1 MKRILGVL
9 LIALTL
15 FQQACGSASGAPPLS
30 IPAPAPAKIR
40 VTSPD
45 DNGLVTVTGS
55 ADAVPGNNIV
65 RVTNL
70 TASGMTPLK
79 LVLEFFIRSA
89 WAQAVTEVETTAA
102 ADGSFSL
109 QIGAAVGDT
118 LRLIFID
125 PSTGEESDPT
135 DFTVPENSP
144 PIAFSPAAITVD
156 GSGMAYAVGSSA
168 GSGIASVIDL
178 ELNSIVSTF
187 DLMTNDPQAVDF
199 DPTDNKLVIVDPT
212 NDLVLFVDLLDPTI
226 QTSVA
231 VDGAQSVAVD
241 TTTNRAIV
249 GTTNAT
255 NSIVLINLATETIF
269 ASAPI
274 TNADN
279 PAAAYLGSPAV
290 DASGSNAAIVS
301 LFDDGSS
308 QITAKDLTVPAFTNF
323 EVVADSSLQGVALFG
338 TNQAIAVDASNNRV
352 LFADL
357 TGASSVSSLTVGSAP
372 RHVAVD
378 ATDNEALVTNFD
390 DHTVSIIN
398 LSSRTVTD
406 TADVGINPTG
416 IAHFSP
422 GDSAAVANT
431 GDNSVTVLP

>member
-1 MKRILGVL
+1 MKSLAIL
-9 LIALTL
+9 LILAVFLE
-15 FQQACGSASGAPPLS
+15 ACGSASGAPPLS

-40 VTSPD
+40 VTSPSD
-45 DNGLVTVTGS
+45 DGTVTVTGS

-65 RVTNL
+65 RATNL

-79 LVLEFFIRSA
+79 LALELFIRSA
-89 WAQAVTEVETTAA
+89 WAQVTTEVETTAA

-109 QIGAAVGDT
+109 EIGAAVGDT

-125 PSTGEESDPT
+125 PSTNEESDPT

-156 GSGMAYAVGSSA
+156 GAGMAYAVGSSG
-168 GSGIASVIDL
+168 GSGIATVIDL
-178 ELNSIVSTF
+178 ELNSVVSTF
-187 DLMTNDPQAVDF
+187 DLMTNDPQAIDF
-199 DPTDNKLVIVDPT
+199 DPTNNKLVIADPT
-212 NDLVLFVDLLDPTI
+212 NDLVLFVNLIDPSL
-226 QTSVA
+226 QTTVA

-255 NSIVLINLATETIF
+255 NSVVLINLATETIF
-269 ASAPI
+269 ASGTI

-290 DASGSNAAIVS
+290 DAGGGNAVIVS

-323 EVVADSSLQGVALFG
+323 EVIADSSLQGVALFG
-338 TNQAIAVDASNNRV
+338 TNQAIAVDAGNNRL

-357 TGASSVSSLTVGSAP
+357 TGASTVNPLTVGSSP

-378 ATDNEALVTNFD
+378 TTDNEALVTNFD
-390 DHTVSIIN
+390 DHTVSVID
-398 LSSRTVTD
+398 LSSREVADTVE
-406 TADVGINPTG
+406 AGINPEG
-416 IAHFSP
+416 IVHFSS
-422 GDSAAVANT
+422 GNRAAVANT